1 MLNAMF
7 ENPSKR
13 EEQMPIFNTICCNE
27 QQSCRQQVIDEEEE
41 MQSIATNNKPQY
53 NVFYF

>member
-13 EEQMPIFNTICCNE
+13 EEQTPIFNTICCNE
-27 QQSCRQQVIDEEEE
+27 QQSCRQQVIVEEEE
-41 MQSIATNNKPQY
+41 MQSIATKK
-53 NVFYF
+53 

>member
-27 QQSCRQQVIDEEEE
+27 QQSCRQQEEEEE